1 MGGGGLVILKH
12 KSWHVWNRDNR
23 ERVKKDEEQARVE
36 AELAARRAEEA
47 EQEYRLS
54 VLRTRAAQSR
64 GEDGDV
70 IDVDEDGFREKKKR
84 EPVLD
89 EEGNAIEDYTPLGSS
104 SKPQHVN
111 FFEDLERGKKRN
123 GANTDHEVEKK
134 KEQEKHEK
142 KLGILVGLGQTVT
155 DGGMPWYDKEA
166 LDARKIADQKAFE
179 RSRERQQAEDPF
191 AAMMNSLKQKKK
203 LQDSGRDAPRLSLA
217 SPPHPLHPVDGR
229 DILREERL
237 QREREA
243 RRQVCATI
251 PGNGRYQGFPFLTCI
266 DSLDRIV

>member
-1 MGGGGLVILKH
+1 MILKH

-54 VLRTRAAQSR
+54 VLRTRAAQAR
-64 GEDGDV
+64 GEDVGV
-70 IDVDEDGFREKKKR
+70 ADVDEDGFRDKKKKS
-84 EPVLD
+84 EPALD
-89 EEGNAIEDYTPLGSS
+89 EEGNPIEEYTPLGST
-104 SKPQHVN
+104 KLQHVN

-123 GANTDHEVEKK
+123 GANTDHEAEKK

-203 LQDSGRDAPRLSLA
+203 LQDSSRDAPRLSLA
-217 SPPHPLHPVDGR
+217 SPPQLHHQPMDGR
-229 DILREERL
+229 DALREERL

-243 RRQVCATI
+243 RRQVE
-251 PGNGRYQGFPFLTCI
+251 
-266 DSLDRIV
+266 